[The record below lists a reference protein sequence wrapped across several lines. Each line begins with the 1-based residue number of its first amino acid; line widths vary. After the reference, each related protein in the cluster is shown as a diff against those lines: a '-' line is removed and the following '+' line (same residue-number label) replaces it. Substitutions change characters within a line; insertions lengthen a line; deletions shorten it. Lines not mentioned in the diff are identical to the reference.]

1 MTVRV
6 QELQHLAAAM
16 AHEVRNPLNSMAIH
30 VELLEGRLKR
40 EGAGPEILKSLSV
53 LSDEIERVDKI
64 LEQYLTYAGPTEAA
78 RSPVA
83 PRELIDTVIARVR
96 AAADEKGVKVTVQ
109 VAEGEGA
116 WSVDAEALGE
126 AIAAV
131 AENAVASSGRGGEV
145 VIAARTN
152 ADSDQAE
159 VTIADGAEAIAAGDI
174 AKVFH
179 IGSKRAGGTVGLT
192 VAKQI
197 VKGHGGSI
205 TAKPAVDGTGGRG
218 NLFVIRL
225 PLDAEL

>member
-1 MTVRV
+1 MSVRV

-30 VELLEGRLKR
+30 VELLEGRLRR
-40 EGAGPEILKSLSV
+40 EGAGPEIMKSLSV

-78 RSPVA
+78 RAPVA
-83 PRELIDTVIARVR
+83 PRELIDGVIARVKAV
-96 AAADEKGVKVTVQ
+96 AAEKGVVLVGKV
-109 VAEGEGA
+109 EGDGT

-131 AENAVASSGRGGEV
+131 AENAVASSGQGAEV
-145 VIAARTN
+145 TIVARTN
-152 ADSDQAE
+152 DESEQAE
-159 VTIADGAEAIAAGDI
+159 VTIADAAEPISDGEMAR
-174 AKVFH
+174 VFH
-179 IGSKRAGGTVGLT
+179 IGSKRAQGGVGLT

-205 TAKPAVDGTGGRG
+205 NARRADAG
-218 NLFVIRL
+218 NVFVIRL
-225 PLDAEL
+225 PLDVEL

>member
-1 MTVRV
+1 MSVRV

-30 VELLEGRLKR
+30 VELMEGRLKR
-40 EGAGPEILKSLSV
+40 EGIGPEILKSLSV

-78 RSPVA
+78 RAPVA
-83 PRELIDTVIARVR
+83 PQTLIDGVLARVMPVANER
-96 AAADEKGVKVTVQ
+96 GVALVGKV
-109 VAEGEGA
+109 EGA
-116 WSVDAEALGE
+116 GTWSVDADALGE

-131 AENAVASSGRGGEV
+131 AENAVEASNKGGEV
-145 VIAARTN
+145 MIVARTN
-152 ADSDQAE
+152 EESEQAE
-159 VTIADGAEAIAAGDI
+159 VTIADGAEPIADGEMAH
-174 AKVFH
+174 VFH
-179 IGSKRAGGTVGLT
+179 IGSKRAQGGVGLT

-205 TAKPAVDGTGGRG
+205 NARRLPDAG

-225 PLDAEL
+225 PLDVEM